1 MKLIRLFILG
11 LVWASILS
19 GCCVQAQSS
28 EDDTIQHY
36 SDVGQQALAAGRY
49 DIAEENFAAL
59 EKLEPSVAEVHATLG
74 LIYFQEK
81 QFDHA
86 LVEIHQALKLK
97 PTLTKLNSL
106 LAMSLAELGRYQ
118 EALPELQ
125 KAFKQSADP
134 EVKRMSGLQLMRAYS
149 GLHEDSKAVEVAL
162 QLNQVFPKDAEIL
175 YNTGKVY
182 GNYAFLTMTKLSEDA
197 PNSVWRHLAAAEAL
211 ESQGS
216 TADALHEY
224 RAIVSLEPRRIGIH
238 YRIGRTLLKQF
249 HQDGDKANVEQARQE
264 FDLELQV
271 DPGNANAAYE
281 IADMDRQTG
290 DYVQAEE
297 YFKRALADYPKF
309 EEAQVGL
316 AAVYMAEKKP
326 TEALPWLQSAI
337 ALNPDDE
344 VSWYRLS
351 QVQRSLGNRSEQQDA
366 IAHFQKLHQ
375 AQADR
380 LLNDKLTDSA
390 NEITKQQI
398 EPEAK
403 N

>member
-1 MKLIRLFILG
+1 MKLIRRSLHAL
-11 LVWASILS
+11 LWTSIL
-19 GCCVQAQSS
+19 CCCGGQAQST
-28 EDDTIQHY
+28 EDDAVQRY
-36 SDVGQQALAAGRY
+36 SEVGQKALAAGRY
-49 DIAEENFAAL
+49 DIAEQNFLSL
-59 EKLEPSVAEVHATLG
+59 EKLEPSVAEVHATLAV
-74 LIYFQEK
+74 IYFQEK
-81 QFDHA
+81 RFDQA
-86 LVEIHQALKLK
+86 VVEIHQALKLK

-106 LAMSLAELGRYQ
+106 LAMSLSELGQYQ
-118 EALPELQ
+118 EAVPELQ
-125 KAFKQSADP
+125 RAFKQSADP

-149 GLHEDSKAVEVAL
+149 GLHQDSRAVEVAL
-162 QLNQVFPKDAEIL
+162 QLDQLFPNDAEIL

-224 RAIVSLEPRRIGIH
+224 RAIVSIEPRRIGIH
-238 YRIGRTLLKQF
+238 YRIGRTLLKQY
-249 HQDGDKANVEQARQE
+249 HQDGNKAEVEQARQE
-264 FDLELQV
+264 FDLELQL

-281 IADMDRQTG
+281 LAEMDRQAG
-290 DYVQAEE
+290 DYARAEE
-297 YFKRALADYPKF
+297 NFSRALKDYPEF

-316 AAVYMAEKKP
+316 AAVYMAQKKP
-326 TEALPWLQSAI
+326 AEALPLLQSAV
-337 ALNPDDE
+337 ASHPEDE

-351 QVQRSLGNRSEQQDA
+351 QVDRSLGRKDEQQDA

-390 NEITKQQI
+390 SEVTKQQI
-398 EPEAK
+398 EPES
-403 N
+403 NN